1 MAALLFVLFH
11 RKEKRCV
18 ILSEVVTI
26 GSVASILAAKLTFH
40 VGK

>member
-11 RKEKRCV
+11 RKEKRSV
-18 ILSEVVTI
+18 ILLEVVTI

-40 VGK
+40 VRK